1 MVVVDLGCS
10 SGPNALVIVSE
21 VMSKVRAIAREE
33 SAAPPH
39 CRACVGVQFF
49 LNDLP
54 SNDFN
59 LVFRSL
65 EQLQELSTEEE
76 AAGVVATP
84 YYVAGLP
91 GSFYK
96 RLLPCGSVHLFHSS
110 YCLMWLSKVRMVP
123 RAART
128 MFYLAISLDCMSC
141 LALVCVFNYTVQGRR
156 SQHIRTTSSF
166 TVHDTRWWDTL

>member
-49 LNDLP
+49 LNDLH

-128 MFYLAISLDCMSC
+128 MFYFGHFFRLYELSC
-141 LALVCVFNYTVQGRR
+141 LSVF
-156 SQHIRTTSSF
+156 F
-166 TVHDTRWWDTL
+166 